1 MTLKEIYNVIGNI
14 ALSKVEVN
22 SYHTT
27 NPYTAFNQ
35 PDIKYSAVAVE
46 FSGCRINDNIKTYN
60 GVLYFSNRL
69 VENGENNFL
78 IQEVATNTIV
88 DIIKDMEQ
96 TEGIVN
102 VSIGDITFFNQK
114 FVDYLSGAYCNIDVS
129 VLINDCNRMN

>member
-1 MTLKEIYNVIGNI
+1 MTLKEIYNVIGDI
-14 ALSKVEVN
+14 SLSKIEVN

-46 FSGCRINDNIKTYN
+46 FNSCRIDENIKTYS
-60 GVLYFSNRL
+60 GVLYYANRL
-69 VENGENNFL
+69 LESGENNFL
-78 IQEVATNTIV
+78 IQDVASNTIS

-102 VSIGDITFFNQK
+102 VSIGDITFFSQK
-114 FVDYLSGAYCNIDVS
+114 FIDFLSGAYCTIDITVP
-129 VLINDCNRMN
+129 INNCNRMN